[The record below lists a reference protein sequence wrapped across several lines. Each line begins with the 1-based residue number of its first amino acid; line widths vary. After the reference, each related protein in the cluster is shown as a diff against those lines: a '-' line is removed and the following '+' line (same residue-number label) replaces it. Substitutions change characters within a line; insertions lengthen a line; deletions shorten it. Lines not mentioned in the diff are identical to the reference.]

1 MPQLEYTPQKY
12 VPIQVN
18 GHIDGKGHRAP
29 DIQLQSTDGDKS
41 FQFTF
46 EAIRPGLFRTT
57 FSSKTHPLPP
67 HPSCPRPTVPSGFM
81 PVSESAAFQKSICV
95 AGVKATVDWSGPPIV
110 CLHLSGQD
118 KPIHRDL
125 DFRSYCVDSTGIAH
139 YTRYKRDTLH
149 VGLGEKAA
157 PMNLSNRQFVLSA
170 TDCFGYDVY
179 RTDPLYKH
187 IPLLVNV
194 TPDGC
199 VGIFSTS
206 HSRGTYSIGAEIDG
220 LWGHFKVY
228 RQDYG
233 GLEEYLLVGKT
244 IQDVVR
250 LYADLVGYPKLVPR
264 WAFGYIAGGMKY
276 SMLDEP
282 RASEAL
288 MDFAAKLK
296 THDIPCSAFQMS
308 SGYTVA
314 ETEPKTRNVFT
325 WNKHRFPDP
334 EGFVA
339 KYHEEGIRII
349 ANVKPYVLASHPE
362 YAKLVSSGAFFTDP
376 RTKKSGVA
384 RLWSAGG
391 GESGEGGHIDFTS
404 KAGFEWWYEGVKAL
418 RSCGIEGIWNDNNEY
433 TIPDDNWQCAL
444 NDADQETESG
454 RNIGLWGR
462 SLHTELMGKAS
473 HDALVDLEPE
483 IRPFVLTRSATAGTM
498 RYAASS
504 WSGDNVTSWPG
515 MKGANS
521 LALNAGISLLQ
532 VCLQAFCV
540 MAVLTIQCYGHD
552 IGGFEGP
559 QPSPELLLRWI
570 QLGIYS
576 PRFAINC
583 FKTDENDNTIGGVI
597 EPWMYPEI
605 TPLIRD
611 IIKRR
616 YEIIPY
622 LYSLM
627 LESHM
632 TALPP
637 QRWIGHGYG
646 SDPEVWTPEV
656 MAGETQ
662 YWLGNTI
669 LVGGVYEPGNTTAR
683 MYLPT
688 SGPEDQGYLN
698 LNAPNQY
705 LAAGQW
711 VEIQSEWKDSIPL
724 LARVGEAIVV
734 GKNLQTRST
743 GDHRFPSPNAVEDDY
758 RAIEIIP
765 PKGASG
771 KQYCYTWYEDDGIS
785 SKLVMTT
792 FKLRWSSTEE
802 VVKVSLEEAG
812 DYITLWRGLEVVLP
826 VGDKRTVAMSDNT
839 PCERVQ
845 ESRGR
850 AVFKMV

>member
-1 MPQLEYTPQKY
+1 MPQIEYPPQKY
-12 VPIQVN
+12 VPILVN
-18 GHIDGKGHRAP
+18 GHVEGKGHRTP
-29 DIQLQSTDGDKS
+29 DIQLQSTDGDTS

-67 HPSCPRPTVPSGFM
+67 HPSCPRPEVPSGFL
-81 PVSESAAFQKSICV
+81 PVSESAASQTSIC
-95 AGVKATVDWSGPPIV
+95 AADVKATVDWSGAPIV
-110 CLHLSGQD
+110 SLQLSGQD

-125 DFRSYCVDSTGIAH
+125 DFRSYCVDSTGVAH

-187 IPLLVNV
+187 IPLLINA

-206 HSRGTYSIGAEIDG
+206 HSRGTYSVGSEIDG

-376 RTKKSGVA
+376 RTKKSAVA

-404 KAGFEWWYEGVKAL
+404 AAGFEWWYEGVKAL

-444 NDADQETESG
+444 NDADQETGSG
-454 RNIGLWGR
+454 RSIGLWGR
-462 SLHTELMGKAS
+462 SMHTELMGKAS
-473 HDALVDLEPE
+473 HDALVHLEPE

-521 LALNAGISLLQ
+521 LALNAGMSLLQ
-532 VCLQAFCV
+532 VRLQAFYDGCTNDS
-540 MAVLTIQCYGHD
+540 VL
-552 IGGFEGP
+552 
-559 QPSPELLLRWI
+559 
-570 QLGIYS
+570 
-576 PRFAINC
+576 
-583 FKTDENDNTIGGVI
+583 
-597 EPWMYPEI
+597 
-605 TPLIRD
+605 
-611 IIKRR
+611 
-616 YEIIPY
+616 
-622 LYSLM
+622 
-627 LESHM
+627 
-632 TALPP
+632 
-637 QRWIGHGYG
+637 
-646 SDPEVWTPEV
+646 
-656 MAGETQ
+656 
-662 YWLGNTI
+662 
-669 LVGGVYEPGNTTAR
+669 
-683 MYLPT
+683 
-688 SGPEDQGYLN
+688 
-698 LNAPNQY
+698 
-705 LAAGQW
+705 
-711 VEIQSEWKDSIPL
+711 
-724 LARVGEAIVV
+724 
-734 GKNLQTRST
+734 RS
-743 GDHRFPSPNAVEDDY
+743 
-758 RAIEIIP
+758 
-765 PKGASG
+765 
-771 KQYCYTWYEDDGIS
+771 
-785 SKLVMTT
+785 
-792 FKLRWSSTEE
+792 
-802 VVKVSLEEAG
+802 
-812 DYITLWRGLEVVLP
+812 
-826 VGDKRTVAMSDNT
+826 
-839 PCERVQ
+839 
-845 ESRGR
+845 
-850 AVFKMV
+850 

>member
-12 VPIQVN
+12 VPIQIN
-18 GHIDGKGHRAP
+18 GHINGKGHRAP
-29 DIQLQSTDGDKS
+29 DIQLQSTDGDTS

-46 EAIRPGLFRTT
+46 EAIRPSLFRTT

-67 HPSCPRPTVPSGFM
+67 HPSCPRPTVPSEFM
-81 PVSESAAFQKSICV
+81 PVSESAASQKIICV
-95 AGVKATVDWSGPPIV
+95 AGVKATVDWSGAPIV
-110 CLHLSGQD
+110 CLQLSGQD
-118 KPIHRDL
+118 KPIYRDL

-187 IPLLVNV
+187 IPLLINA

-206 HSRGTYSIGAEIDG
+206 HSRGTYSVGAEIDG

-244 IQDVVR
+244 VQDVVR

-282 RASEAL
+282 RASDAL

-339 KYHEEGIRII
+339 RYHEEGIRII

-404 KAGFEWWYEGVKAL
+404 RAGFEWWYEGVKAL

-454 RNIGLWGR
+454 RSIGLWGR

-532 VCLQAFCV
+532 VRLQAFFCDGC
-540 MAVLTIQCYGHD
+540 ANNSVL
-552 IGGFEGP
+552 
-559 QPSPELLLRWI
+559 
-570 QLGIYS
+570 
-576 PRFAINC
+576 
-583 FKTDENDNTIGGVI
+583 
-597 EPWMYPEI
+597 
-605 TPLIRD
+605 
-611 IIKRR
+611 
-616 YEIIPY
+616 
-622 LYSLM
+622 
-627 LESHM
+627 
-632 TALPP
+632 
-637 QRWIGHGYG
+637 
-646 SDPEVWTPEV
+646 
-656 MAGETQ
+656 
-662 YWLGNTI
+662 
-669 LVGGVYEPGNTTAR
+669 
-683 MYLPT
+683 
-688 SGPEDQGYLN
+688 
-698 LNAPNQY
+698 
-705 LAAGQW
+705 
-711 VEIQSEWKDSIPL
+711 
-724 LARVGEAIVV
+724 
-734 GKNLQTRST
+734 RS
-743 GDHRFPSPNAVEDDY
+743 
-758 RAIEIIP
+758 
-765 PKGASG
+765 
-771 KQYCYTWYEDDGIS
+771 
-785 SKLVMTT
+785 
-792 FKLRWSSTEE
+792 
-802 VVKVSLEEAG
+802 
-812 DYITLWRGLEVVLP
+812 
-826 VGDKRTVAMSDNT
+826 
-839 PCERVQ
+839 
-845 ESRGR
+845 
-850 AVFKMV
+850 

>member
-12 VPIQVN
+12 VPIQLN

-29 DIQLQSTDGDKS
+29 DIQLQSTDGDTS

-57 FSSKTHPLPP
+57 FSSKSHPLPP
-67 HPSCPRPTVPSGFM
+67 HPSCPRPTVPSEFM
-81 PVSESAAFQKSICV
+81 PVSESAASQKTICV
-95 AGVKATVDWSGPPIV
+95 AGVKATVDWSGAPIV

-118 KPIHRDL
+118 KPVYRDL

-187 IPLLVNV
+187 IPLLINA

-206 HSRGTYSIGAEIDG
+206 HSRGTYSVGAEIDG

-282 RASEAL
+282 RASDAL

-339 KYHEEGIRII
+339 RYHEEGIRII

-362 YAKLVSSGAFFTDP
+362 YARLVSSGAFFTDP

-404 KAGFEWWYEGVKAL
+404 KAGFKWWYEGVKAL

-444 NDADQETESG
+444 IDADQEAESG
-454 RNIGLWGR
+454 RSIGLWGR

-532 VCLQAFCV
+532 VRLQASCDGC
-540 MAVLTIQCYGHD
+540 ANDSVLR
-552 IGGFEGP
+552 P
-559 QPSPELLLRWI
+559 
-570 QLGIYS
+570 
-576 PRFAINC
+576 
-583 FKTDENDNTIGGVI
+583 
-597 EPWMYPEI
+597 
-605 TPLIRD
+605 
-611 IIKRR
+611 
-616 YEIIPY
+616 
-622 LYSLM
+622 
-627 LESHM
+627 
-632 TALPP
+632 
-637 QRWIGHGYG
+637 
-646 SDPEVWTPEV
+646 
-656 MAGETQ
+656 
-662 YWLGNTI
+662 
-669 LVGGVYEPGNTTAR
+669 
-683 MYLPT
+683 
-688 SGPEDQGYLN
+688 
-698 LNAPNQY
+698 
-705 LAAGQW
+705 
-711 VEIQSEWKDSIPL
+711 
-724 LARVGEAIVV
+724 
-734 GKNLQTRST
+734 
-743 GDHRFPSPNAVEDDY
+743 
-758 RAIEIIP
+758 
-765 PKGASG
+765 
-771 KQYCYTWYEDDGIS
+771 
-785 SKLVMTT
+785 
-792 FKLRWSSTEE
+792 
-802 VVKVSLEEAG
+802 
-812 DYITLWRGLEVVLP
+812 
-826 VGDKRTVAMSDNT
+826 
-839 PCERVQ
+839 
-845 ESRGR
+845 
-850 AVFKMV
+850 